1 MILKGCWLV
10 TRWAPWANM
19 SKYEQPEIATRIT
32 AKLLHLLHVQQHS
45 RRGDKRQYF
54 KYWVDSWNNC
64 DMIFISLA
72 NWFHLKNRAFSR
84 QFFTQKF
91 WVKSESTPVFL
102 SKILSLSQTN
112 CVNLRHICFKNY
124 QNSKMYPNITWC
136 KRPITVNGKRRVNV
150 FFREKLGWSAFLSF
164 YYWIVS
170 ELISYRNG
178 SSLASFAFFSSCF
191 FFLFLVA
198 SSSFFPPVL
207 SSTCLRFSFFWSWEF
222 SFFFF
227 WASFS
232 SAAFFSMF
240 LIWF

>member
-1 MILKGCWLV
+1 MCPAV
-10 TRWAPWANM
+10 VSSRNR
-19 SKYEQPEIATRIT
+19 IAHFSPDFST
-32 AKLLHLLHVQQHS
+32 LLFQQHS
-45 RRGDKRQYF
+45 RWDTHQPRWLSSRWCGFRGKPWSGNDDYNDDHQ
-54 KYWVDSWNNC
+54 V
-64 DMIFISLA
+64 
-72 NWFHLKNRAFSR
+72 RAFSR

-178 SSLASFAFFSSCF
+178 SSLASFAFVSSCF

-232 SAAFFSMF
+232 SAAFFSGKNSF
-240 LIWF
+240 LCNNQFLHLLWD